1 MFLALLGTMLHRL
14 NVVGA
19 YRELGTDRQRR
30 ETMIA
35 LASTQLLVQLSS
47 IPIALAIPSIARH
60 FDVDVAQAAWL
71 VIVRLLVLGS
81 TVFLAARLGEKYG
94 HARMYLIGAVILCLG
109 STLAATSVSLNQ
121 LIFWSGLV
129 GIGGALITANSNA
142 ILAMVF
148 DNTERGRAFSVP
160 AVAARMGGLI
170 GLVAFGLFLQ
180 FISWRL
186 VFLTSLPLGLLAI
199 KNSYPLLR
207 YQVQQ
212 AADNASKININ
223 YFGAVL
229 MIVTLATFILSGLH
243 IHEGAESFVSPEA
256 VSYHLPMNMLFLSLL
271 ALFIVV
277 QMRSKEPFLDIRYF
291 KQKYFSMALFTNTTA
306 HLSMLAVTTLIPI
319 MVEDGLGQ
327 LPLMVTVVLFPNQF
341 LGLFLPTLGGW
352 LYDRYNP
359 RWFRPAALALIAGA
373 FLMVGFFAGDVPFW
387 VLPIMLLPAGIG
399 FNLFSTANNAV
410 VMNALEESRSFASGM
425 LETTRQMGHTIGTTI
440 SATVLGL
447 ALPVAINV
455 MPVFEAQAAYRQG
468 FQYSALVV
476 VWIMAAGAFVAI
488 FTKTARPVSSAPD
501 REPAP
506 QASGDG

>member
-1 MFLALLGTMLHRL
+1 MALLGTMLHRL

-19 YRELGTDRQRR
+19 YRELGTNRQRR

-47 IPIALAIPSIARH
+47 IPIALAIPSISRH

-94 HARMYLIGAVILCLG
+94 HARMYLIGAVILCVG
-109 STLAATSVSLNQ
+109 STLAATSFSLNQ
-121 LIFWSGLV
+121 LIFWSAIV

-186 VFLTSLPLGLLAI
+186 VFLTSLPLGLVAI
-199 KNSYPLLR
+199 KYSYPLLR

-229 MIVTLATFILSGLH
+229 MMITLGTFILSGLH

-256 VSYHLPMNMLFLSLL
+256 VSYHIPMNMLFLSLL

-359 RWFRPAALALIAGA
+359 RWFRPASLALIAGA
-373 FLMVGFFAGDVPFW
+373 FLMVGFFAGNVPFW

-399 FNLFSTANNAV
+399 FNLFNTANNAV

-501 REPAP
+501 REPVP
-506 QASGDG
+506 QAGGDG

>member
-1 MFLALLGTMLHRL
+1 MALLGMMIHRL
-14 NVVGA
+14 NVIGA
-19 YRELGTDRQRR
+19 FRELGTDKQRR

-35 LASTQLLVQLSS
+35 LSSTQLLVQLSS
-47 IPIALAIPSIARH
+47 IPIALTIPSVARY

-94 HARMYLIGAVILCLG
+94 HAKMYLLGAVILCAG

-121 LIFWSGLV
+121 LIFWSGFV

-170 GLVAFGLFLQ
+170 GLVAFGIFLQ

-186 VFLTSLPLGLLAI
+186 VFLTSLPLGLIAI
-199 KNSYPLLR
+199 KHSYPLLK
-207 YQVQQ
+207 YQVEQ
-212 AADNASKININ
+212 AAANASKIKIN
-223 YFGAVL
+223 YIGAAL
-229 MIVTLATFILSGLH
+229 MVVTLGTFILSGLH
-243 IHEGAESFVSPEA
+243 VHEGDESFVSREA
-256 VSYHLPMNMLFLSLL
+256 LSYHLPMHMLFLALL
-271 ALFIVV
+271 GLFIVV
-277 QMRSKEPFLDIRYF
+277 QQRSRAPFLDLRYF

-327 LPLMVTVVLFPNQF
+327 IPLMVTVVLFPNQF

-352 LYDRYNP
+352 IYDRYNP
-359 RWFRPAALALIAGA
+359 RFFRPASLALIAGA
-373 FLMVGFFAGDVPFW
+373 FLMVGFLAGDVPFW
-387 VLPIMLLPAGIG
+387 MLPIMLLPAGIG

-410 VMNALEESRSFASGM
+410 VMNALEESRTFASGM

-440 SATVLGL
+440 SAAVLGL
-447 ALPVAINV
+447 ALPVAIEV
-455 MPVFEAQAAYRQG
+455 LPVFEAQAAYRQG

-488 FTKTARPVSSAPD
+488 FTKTTPGVSQTPSGT
-501 REPAP
+501 PAP
-506 QASGDG
+506 QASGD

>member
-1 MFLALLGTMLHRL
+1 MGLLGEMLRRL
-14 NVVGA
+14 NVLSTF
-19 YRELGTDRQRR
+19 RELGTDKQRR

-35 LASTQLLVQLSS
+35 LGSTQLLVQLSS
-47 IPIALAIPSIARH
+47 IPIALTIPSVARY

-94 HARMYLIGAVILCLG
+94 HARMYLLGAVILCFG
-109 STLAATSVSLNQ
+109 SALAATSLNLNQ

-186 VFLTSLPLGLLAI
+186 VFLTSLPIGLLAI

-207 YQVQQ
+207 YQAQQ
-212 AADNASKININ
+212 AAENASKININ
-223 YFGAVL
+223 YLGAVL
-229 MIVTLATFILSGLH
+229 MVATLGTFILSGLH
-243 IHEGAESFVSPEA
+243 IHDGAESFVSPEA
-256 VSYHLPMNMLFLSLL
+256 VSYHLPMNLLFLALL

-277 QMRSKEPFLDIRYF
+277 QLRSSEPFLDFRYF
-291 KQKYFSMALFTNTTA
+291 KHKYFSMALFTNTTA

-327 LPLMVTVVLFPNQF
+327 VPLMVTVVLFPNQF

-352 LYDRYNP
+352 IYDRYNP
-359 RWFRPAALALIAGA
+359 RWFRPASLALIAIA
-373 FLMVGFFAGDVPFW
+373 FLMVGFFSGDVPFW

-399 FNLFSTANNAV
+399 FTLFSTPNNAV
-410 VMNALEESRSFASGM
+410 VMNSLEENRGFASGM
-425 LETTRQMGHTIGTTI
+425 LETSRQMGHTIGTTI

-468 FQYSALVV
+468 FQYSAMVV
-476 VWIMAAGAFVAI
+476 VWIMTAGAIVAI
-488 FTKTARPVSSAPD
+488 FTKTPQVNKPTPSRDPV
-501 REPAP
+501 P
-506 QASGDG
+506 QASGDD

>member
-1 MFLALLGTMLHRL
+1 
-14 NVVGA
+14 
-19 YRELGTDRQRR
+19 
-30 ETMIA
+30 
-35 LASTQLLVQLSS
+35 
-47 IPIALAIPSIARH
+47 
-60 FDVDVAQAAWL
+60 
-71 VIVRLLVLGS
+71 
-81 TVFLAARLGEKYG
+81 
-94 HARMYLIGAVILCLG
+94 
-109 STLAATSVSLNQ
+109 
-121 LIFWSGLV
+121 
-129 GIGGALITANSNA
+129 
-142 ILAMVF
+142 
-148 DNTERGRAFSVP
+148 
-160 AVAARMGGLI
+160 MGGLI
-170 GLVAFGLFLQ
+170 GLVAFGIFLQ

-186 VFLTSLPLGLLAI
+186 VFLTSLPLGLVAI
-199 KNSYPLLR
+199 KYSYPLLR

-212 AADNASKININ
+212 AAENASKININ

-229 MIVTLATFILSGLH
+229 MMITLGTFILSGLH
-243 IHEGAESFVSPEA
+243 IHAGAESFVSPEA
-256 VSYHLPMNMLFLSLL
+256 VSYHIPMNMLFLALL

-277 QMRSKEPFLDIRYF
+277 QMRSKEPFLDLRYF

-359 RWFRPAALALIAGA
+359 RWFRPASLALIAGA
-373 FLMVGFFAGDVPFW
+373 FLMVGFFAGNVPFW

-399 FNLFSTANNAV
+399 FNLFNTANNAV

-488 FTKTARPVSSAPD
+488 FTKTARPASSEPS